1 MVGVTWTDPALH
13 VPGAIEVG
21 TRLVESGQWS
31 RWLRLDGDSGQGE
44 SGAARGGT
52 EPAWVGP
59 SDGIEARVRAG
70 SAHARWPRP
79 ARVGRGHRALRI
91 SRVPPAFSGLG
102 CRPLCG
108 GGAGVRASSLPDPT

>member
-13 VPGAIEVG
+13 VPGAIEVR

-70 SAHARWPRP
+70 SAHARWPRR
-79 ARVGRGHRALRI
+79 ASAGRG
-91 SRVPPAFSGLG
+91 
-102 CRPLCG
+102 
-108 GGAGVRASSLPDPT
+108 

>member
-13 VPGAIEVG
+13 VPGAIEVR

-79 ARVGRGHRALRI
+79 ARAGRGPRAMRKD
-91 SRVPPAFSGLG
+91 R
-102 CRPLCG
+102 
-108 GGAGVRASSLPDPT
+108 GA

>member
-13 VPGAIEVG
+13 VPGAIEVR

-70 SAHARWPRP
+70 STGTAPSADRYEGT
-79 ARVGRGHRALRI
+79 A
-91 SRVPPAFSGLG
+91 PP
-102 CRPLCG
+102 
-108 GGAGVRASSLPDPT
+108 GA

>member
-13 VPGAIEVG
+13 VPGAIEVR

-59 SDGIEARVRAG
+59 SDGIEARVRAPK
-70 SAHARWPRP
+70 SS
-79 ARVGRGHRALRI
+79 RGFASNSGP
-91 SRVPPAFSGLG
+91 SRSPS
-102 CRPLCG
+102 
-108 GGAGVRASSLPDPT
+108 

>member
-13 VPGAIEVG
+13 VPGAIEVR

-59 SDGIEARVRAG
+59 SDGIGATARV
-70 SAHARWPRP
+70 
-79 ARVGRGHRALRI
+79 RI

-108 GGAGVRASSLPDPT
+108 GGAGVRASSLPDQT

>member
-13 VPGAIEVG
+13 VPGAIEVR

-31 RWLRLDGDSGQGE
+31 RWLRLDGDSGHGE

-79 ARVGRGHRALRI
+79 ERAGRG
-91 SRVPPAFSGLG
+91 
-102 CRPLCG
+102 
-108 GGAGVRASSLPDPT
+108 

>member
-1 MVGVTWTDPALH
+1 MTPLKQRRTEPFSMVGVTWTDPALH
-13 VPGAIEVG
+13 VPGAIEVR

-79 ARVGRGHRALRI
+79 AL
-91 SRVPPAFSGLG
+91 
-102 CRPLCG
+102 
-108 GGAGVRASSLPDPT
+108 AG